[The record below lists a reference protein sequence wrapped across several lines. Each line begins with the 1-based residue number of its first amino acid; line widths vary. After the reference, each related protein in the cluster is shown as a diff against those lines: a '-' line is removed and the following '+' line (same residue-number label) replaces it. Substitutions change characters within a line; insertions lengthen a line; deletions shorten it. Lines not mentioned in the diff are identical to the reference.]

1 MAAVFEH
8 YNCLREKGDA
18 EVLGV
23 YALEDLSLEID
34 PQNKRIKE
42 IRSLAIY
49 T

>member
-8 YNCLREKGDA
+8 YSCLHEKGDA

-34 PQNKRIKE
+34 PKTKE
-42 IRSLAIY
+42 LRKSEA
-49 T
+49 